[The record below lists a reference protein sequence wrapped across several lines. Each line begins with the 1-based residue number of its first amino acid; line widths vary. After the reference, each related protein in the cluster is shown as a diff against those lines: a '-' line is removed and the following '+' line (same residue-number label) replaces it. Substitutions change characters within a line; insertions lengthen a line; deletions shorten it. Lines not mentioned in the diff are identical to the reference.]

1 MLNSALRIVVA
12 LSLMA
17 IFFPSESRAQTV
29 IPTLAP
35 EICELRPSCEDRCRE
50 HSEKRFKRCVERGEN
65 PEVCA
70 ERVRAVFVAC
80 SEENC
85 QRDPDCKRRCRG
97 HARGYRRHCVEEGHA
112 RNACTERARAVLRVC
127 VEEKCEPDPTCA
139 ERCKLHSRQFLQRC
153 VEEGHDPL
161 ACAERAEAQFAS
173 CVEERCQLC
182 LCPEVFDPVCGVDGN
197 TYDNGCFARC
207 AHVEVAHKG
216 PCEGG
221 CECNRDCPSGLVC
234 RDEGVCQ
241 PPCQINCLIAD
252 PVCGSDGVTY
262 PCGGLIAACHGVS
275 VLHDGPCAPVCREDG
290 DCRAGEQCNDSS
302 ELCAD
307 PCGCADFCGSCVCPQ
322 VFKPVCG
329 ADGSTYGNAC
339 EARCA
344 HVEVVHP
351 GPCEPHP

>member
-1 MLNSALRIVVA
+1 MLNSALRIVFA

-17 IFFPSESRAQTV
+17 IIFPSESRAQTV

-35 EICELRPSCEDRCRE
+35 EICELCPSCEDRCRE

-112 RNACTERARAVLRVC
+112 RDACTERARAVLRVC
-127 VEEKCEPDPTCA
+127 VEEKCEPDPTCE
-139 ERCKLHSRQFLQRC
+139 ERCKLHSRQFLRRC

-182 LCPEVFDPVCGVDGN
+182 LCPEVFDPEPVAPAIGLDVNAVD
-197 TYDNGCFARC
+197 D
-207 AHVEVAHKG
+207 
-216 PCEGG
+216 
-221 CECNRDCPSGLVC
+221 
-234 RDEGVCQ
+234 Q
-241 PPCQINCLIAD
+241 
-252 PVCGSDGVTY
+252 
-262 PCGGLIAACHGVS
+262 IAATAVANHERAHDAT
-275 VLHDGPCAPVCREDG
+275 VLLRNSLDAKEV
-290 DCRAGEQCNDSS
+290 
-302 ELCAD
+302 ELI
-307 PCGCADFCGSCVCPQ
+307 
-322 VFKPVCG
+322 
-329 ADGSTYGNAC
+329 
-339 EARCA
+339 
-344 HVEVVHP
+344 
-351 GPCEPHP
+351 